1 MDQQFPLAAVQIT
14 ALDLEVD
21 PLDIVDP
28 IQFPLRVVDRHRH
41 GFVQILLDHDRPIA
55 PIEIGTL
62 DTGIRGVA
70 VYPVYAAKEEVC
82 DYCRFSTIFFLLYS
96 ISDDVNHIKFILY

>member
-1 MDQQFPLAAVQIT
+1 MDQQFPLAAIQVA

-28 IQFPLRVVDRHRH
+28 IQLPLRVVDRHRH
-41 GFVQILLDHDRPIA
+41 GFVQILLDDDRSIA

-62 DTGIRGVA
+62 DTRIRGVA
-70 VYPVYAAKEEVC
+70 VCPVYAAKEGVC
-82 DYCRFSTIFFLLYS
+82 DYC
-96 ISDDVNHIKFILY
+96 